1 MEFTKLHGIG
11 NDYLYI
17 NTWSEDLSDYSLPEL
32 ARILSDRHFGAGSD
46 GIILIQPSEQADFRM
61 RVFNADGSE
70 AEMCGNGVRGF
81 GKYVYDHG
89 LTNQTELT
97 VETGAGLIG
106 LSLQVAEGKV
116 VVAQADMGRPRLAR
130 EEIPMVG
137 EPAGQP
143 VIEEPLTLGEHKFL
157 ITCVSMGNPHCVI
170 FVPEVADF
178 PVAKIG
184 PQIENHE
191 LFPNRV
197 NLEFV
202 EVIDREHLKMRVWE
216 RGTGETMAC
225 GTGASAAAVAGA
237 LTQRTGREVTVGLL
251 GGELSLAWAQ
261 DDHVL
266 LTGPA
271 TEVYTGQILPEIIA
285 PARVSPEQESQ
296 DLRGG

>member
-1 MEFTKLHGIG
+1 MEFTKLHGLG

-61 RVFNADGSE
+61 RVFNSDGSE

-106 LSLQVAEGKV
+106 LSLQVTAGKV
-116 VVAQADMGRPRLAR
+116 VGARVDMGRPRLAR
-130 EEIPMVG
+130 EEIPMGG
-137 EPAGQP
+137 EPAGEP

-178 PVAKIG
+178 PVAEIG

-202 EVIDREHLKMRVWE
+202 EVIDRGHLKMRVWE
-216 RGTGETMAC
+216 RGAGETMAC

-251 GGELSLAWAQ
+251 GGELSLEWAQ

-296 DLRGG
+296 ELRGG